1 MNGPG
6 ICTWFLCAAS
16 LLHSLLIQIY
26 ALQIIPVYK
35 CSLIN
40 LSALRPIH
48 SVVQAKTEK
57 SEPLES
63 DGAFMLG
70 NEQDCYGGCTDSTQ
84 AFYGL
89 MDEVGLTV
97 TYLCDPIDSPAIL
110 ACIPVSLQPHC
121 LVCGNAARFL
131 NVY

>member
-1 MNGPG
+1 M
-6 ICTWFLCAAS
+6 
-16 LLHSLLIQIY
+16 
-26 ALQIIPVYK
+26 
-35 CSLIN
+35 
-40 LSALRPIH
+40 
-48 SVVQAKTEK
+48 VQAKTEK

-110 ACIPVSLQPHC
+110 ACMFVSLQAHC
-121 LVCGNAARFL
+121 LVCRQCCTL
-131 NVY
+131 